1 MVQPI
6 TLESKMKD
14 LISDIRESLEGFADD
29 KRIEFAK
36 KSYPTKMHVIACHN
50 RYYWKPQI
58 PIEMDF
64 ECKQLT
70 IDDNSDFGCT
80 ITFRDTIKT
89 HEEII
94 TIEELLNPSETG
106 KYLLMQRSYA
116 EDEDETDWYT
126 IETSEKKI
134 DFSQKDMMYIT
145 LSQKIFKIYC
155 ANATIVIA
163 LNLTKEEHNRLDK
176 TLRKRFREKVVMLK
190 DEK

>member
-1 MVQPI
+1 
-6 TLESKMKD
+6 
-14 LISDIRESLEGFADD
+14 
-29 KRIEFAK
+29 
-36 KSYPTKMHVIACHN
+36 
-50 RYYWKPQI
+50 
-58 PIEMDF
+58 MDF

-80 ITFRDTIKT
+80 IIFRDTIKT

-126 IETSEKKI
+126 IETSEKEI

-163 LNLTKEEHNRLDK
+163 LNLTKEEYNRLDK